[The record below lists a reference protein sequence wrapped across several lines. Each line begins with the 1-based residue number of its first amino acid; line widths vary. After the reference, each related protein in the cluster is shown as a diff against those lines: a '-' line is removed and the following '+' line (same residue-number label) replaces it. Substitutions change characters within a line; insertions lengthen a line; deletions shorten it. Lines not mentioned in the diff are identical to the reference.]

1 MSMENFYNYI
11 SKHLEP
17 DQVDIWFKVNNI
29 IPEKMELYY
38 DFCHSLYLIIVGTY
52 LGDVSQS
59 SETKVDMS
67 DDDNYK
73 HFLWCWKKNIENF
86 GKENILFSNEGDHL
100 DYFYSFFKETF
111 YQQKEPKVRGSIN
124 IFFNDLFS
132 RDKPFTQVDLDLVYN
147 IYKSL
152 DKNLVI

>member
-1 MSMENFYNYI
+1 MENFYNYI

-17 DQVDIWFKVNNI
+17 EQVDIWFKVNNI

-38 DFCHSLYLIIVGTY
+38 DFCHSLYLLIIDTY
-52 LGDVSQS
+52 LGDPEGI
-59 SETKVDMS
+59 ETKVQMNDE
-67 DDDNYK
+67 DNHK
-73 HFLWCWKKNIENF
+73 HFLWCWNKNIENF
-86 GKENILFSNEGDHL
+86 KKENIPFELEGDHFE
-100 DYFYSFFKETF
+100 YFYSFFKEIF
-111 YQQKEPKVRGSIN
+111 YDQKEPKIKRSID

>member
-1 MSMENFYNYI
+1 MENFYNYI

-38 DFCHSLYLIIVGTY
+38 DFCHSLYLIIIDTY
-52 LGDVSQS
+52 LGDELESN
-59 SETKVDMS
+59 ETKVEMS
-67 DDDNYK
+67 DEDNEK
-73 HFLWCWKKNIENF
+73 HFNWCWNKNIENF
-86 GKENILFSNEGDHL
+86 QQENIIFEEQGEHL
-100 DYFYSFFKETF
+100 NYFYSFFKEIF
-111 YQQKEPKVRGSIN
+111 YEQKEPKVKRSID
-124 IFFNDLFS
+124 IFFNDLFN

-152 DKNLVI
+152 DKNLVL

>member
-1 MSMENFYNYI
+1 MENFYNYI

-38 DFCHSLYLIIVGTY
+38 DFCHSLYLIIIDTY
-52 LGDVSQS
+52 LGDELESN
-59 SETKVDMS
+59 ETKVEMS
-67 DDDNYK
+67 DEDNEK
-73 HFLWCWKKNIENF
+73 HFNWCWNKNIENF
-86 GKENILFSNEGDHL
+86 QQENITFEVQGEHL
-100 DYFYSFFKETF
+100 NYFYSFFKEIF
-111 YQQKEPKVRGSIN
+111 YEQKEPKVKRSID
-124 IFFNDLFS
+124 IFFNDLFN

-152 DKNLVI
+152 DKNLLL

>member
-1 MSMENFYNYI
+1 MENYYNYI

-38 DFCHSLYLIIVGTY
+38 DFCHSLYLIIIDTY
-52 LGDVSQS
+52 LGDELESN
-59 SETKVDMS
+59 ETKVEMS
-67 DDDNYK
+67 DEDNEK
-73 HFLWCWKKNIENF
+73 HFNWCWNKNIENF
-86 GKENILFSNEGDHL
+86 QQENIIFEEQGEHL
-100 DYFYSFFKETF
+100 NYFYSFFKEIF
-111 YQQKEPKVRGSIN
+111 YEQKEPKVKRSID
-124 IFFNDLFS
+124 IFFNDLFN

-152 DKNLVI
+152 DKNLVL

>member
-1 MSMENFYNYI
+1 MENFYNYI

-38 DFCHSLYLIIVGTY
+38 DFCHSLYLIIIDTY
-52 LGDVSQS
+52 LGDALESN
-59 SETKVDMS
+59 ETKVEMS
-67 DDDNYK
+67 DEDNEK
-73 HFLWCWKKNIENF
+73 HFNWCWNKNIENF
-86 GKENILFSNEGDHL
+86 QQENITFEVQGEHL
-100 DYFYSFFKETF
+100 NYFYSFFKEIF
-111 YQQKEPKVRGSIN
+111 YEQKEPKVKRSID
-124 IFFNDLFS
+124 IFFNDLFN

-152 DKNLVI
+152 DKNLVL

>member
-1 MSMENFYNYI
+1 MENFYNYI

-17 DQVDIWFKVNNI
+17 DQVDIWFKINNI

-38 DFCHSLYLIIVGTY
+38 DFCHSLYLLIIQTY
-52 LGDVSQS
+52 LGDQEGI
-59 SETKVDMS
+59 ETKVIMDE
-67 DDDNYK
+67 DDNEK

-86 GKENILFSNEGDHL
+86 KKENINFEMDGDHF
-100 DYFYSFFKETF
+100 DYFYSFFKEIF
-111 YQQKEPKVRGSIN
+111 YNQSEPKIKKSID

-152 DKNLVI
+152 DKNLVL

>member
-1 MSMENFYNYI
+1 MENFYNYI

-17 DQVDIWFKVNNI
+17 DQVDIWFKINNI

-38 DFCHSLYLIIVGTY
+38 DFCHSLYLLIIQTY
-52 LGDVSQS
+52 LGDQEGV
-59 SETKVDMS
+59 ETKVTMD
-67 DDDNYK
+67 DDDNEK

-86 GKENILFSNEGDHL
+86 KKENINFEMDGDHF
-100 DYFYSFFKETF
+100 DYFYSFFKEIF
-111 YQQKEPKVRGSIN
+111 YNQSEPKIKKSID

-152 DKNLVI
+152 DKNLVL

>member
-1 MSMENFYNYI
+1 MTMENFYNYI

-17 DQVDIWFKVNNI
+17 DQVDIWFKINNI

-38 DFCHSLYLIIVGTY
+38 DFCHSLYLLIIETY
-52 LGDVSQS
+52 LGDPEGM
-59 SETKVDMS
+59 ETKVQMDEE
-67 DDDNYK
+67 DDRK
-73 HFLWCWKKNIENF
+73 HFNWCWKKNIENF
-86 GKENILFSNEGDHL
+86 KKEKINFEMDGEHF
-100 DYFYSFFKETF
+100 DYFYSFFKEIF
-111 YQQKEPKVRGSIN
+111 YTQSEPKIKKSID

-152 DKNLVI
+152 DKNLVL

>member
-1 MSMENFYNYI
+1 MENFYNYI

-38 DFCHSLYLIIVGTY
+38 DFCHSLYLIIIDTY
-52 LGDVSQS
+52 LGDELESN
-59 SETKVDMS
+59 ETKVEMS
-67 DDDNYK
+67 DEDNEK
-73 HFLWCWKKNIENF
+73 HFNWCWNKNIENF
-86 GKENILFSNEGDHL
+86 QQENIIFEVQGEHL
-100 DYFYSFFKETF
+100 NYFYSFFKEIF
-111 YQQKEPKVRGSIN
+111 YEQKEPKVKRSID
-124 IFFNDLFS
+124 IFFNDLFN

-152 DKNLVI
+152 DKNLVL

>member
-1 MSMENFYNYI
+1 MENFYNYI

-17 DQVDIWFKVNNI
+17 EQVDIWFKVNNI

-38 DFCHSLYLIIVGTY
+38 DFCHSIYLLIIDTY
-52 LGDVSQS
+52 LGDPEGN
-59 SETKVDMS
+59 ETKVQMNE
-67 DDDNYK
+67 DDNYK
-73 HFLWCWKKNIENF
+73 HFLWCWNKNIENF
-86 GKENILFSNEGDHL
+86 KKESILFEIKGEHF
-100 DYFYSFFKETF
+100 DYFYSFFKEIF
-111 YQQKEPKVRGSIN
+111 YDQQEPKIKRSID

-152 DKNLVI
+152 DKNLTI

>member
-1 MSMENFYNYI
+1 MENFYNYI

-38 DFCHSLYLIIVGTY
+38 DFCHSLYLIIIDTY
-52 LGDVSQS
+52 LGDELESN
-59 SETKVDMS
+59 ETKVEMS
-67 DDDNYK
+67 DEDNEK
-73 HFLWCWKKNIENF
+73 HFNWCWNKNIENF
-86 GKENILFSNEGDHL
+86 QQENITFEVQGEHL
-100 DYFYSFFKETF
+100 NYFYSFFKEIF
-111 YQQKEPKVRGSIN
+111 YEQKEPKVKRSID
-124 IFFNDLFS
+124 IFFNDLFN

-152 DKNLVI
+152 DKNLVL